1 LALGRTITSD
11 PAADEAEAREGMLI
25 AGYCLAA
32 VGRVS
37 DAEDQ
42 FRAAVAEDVRLEA
55 GFPMEHRVQY
65 LLEAARS
72 DEVQRRVRRAAAARV
87 ALAAQVSL
95 LVAPPEAITG
105 GQRASFEVR
114 VTGPAAE
121 RITSVKLQFR
131 RPTDPEFYSLPVRR
145 SRDGVWRGEIG
156 GIYTASTR
164 AYSLRWFVTASDER
178 GELVSHGN
186 REDPLP
192 LSVASGKSVAADLHA
207 RERLPPETRLLI
219 ACVGAPSA
227 VMAAA
232 LLTLAG
238 AGVIDLA
245 SAAIVGQGSQSWGLA
260 TLLLAPLTMALAE
273 AGATMFLVEGDV
285 AWWPAALVAGAGLV
299 VDIPI
304 ALALLKG
311 QNLESFLVVPGD
323 GDEPVDLTGQAY
335 GGGALVVLASG
346 VAATVPVAM
355 ILWEAGQYVE

>member
-1 LALGRTITSD
+1 
-11 PAADEAEAREGMLI
+11 M
-25 AGYCLAA
+25 
-32 VGRVS
+32 
-37 DAEDQ
+37 
-42 FRAAVAEDVRLEA
+42 
-55 GFPMEHRVQY
+55 
-65 LLEAARS
+65 
-72 DEVQRRVRRAAAARV
+72 
-87 ALAAQVSL
+87 
-95 LVAPPEAITG
+95 
-105 GQRASFEVR
+105 
-114 VTGPAAE
+114 
-121 RITSVKLQFR
+121 
-131 RPTDPEFYSLPVRR
+131 
-145 SRDGVWRGEIG
+145 
-156 GIYTASTR
+156 
-164 AYSLRWFVTASDER
+164 
-178 GELVSHGN
+178 
-186 REDPLP
+186 
-192 LSVASGKSVAADLHA
+192 ASGKSVAADLHA

-245 SAAIVGQGSQSWGLA
+245 SSAIVGQGSQSWGLA

-346 VAATVPVAM
+346 VAAPVPVAM